1 MFLVDV
7 SGGITILTWQPNPM
21 TVTGRHGSVT
31 GPSRVRHVVVRVG
44 LIACVAVSAEHVHE
58 NEPMGTTHDRHGS
71 SRVRHGSV
79 TGLSRVRHVVVR
91 VGLIACVAVS
101 AEHVHENELMGT
113 THDRH
118 GPSRVR
124 HGSVTGSSRVG
135 LVSVM
140 TKRVCHIVSIAYG
153 R

>member
-31 GPSRVRHVVVRVG
+31 GPSRVRHVPVHSVVRVW
-44 LIACVAVSAEHVHE
+44 LIACLAVSA
-58 NEPMGTTHDRHGS
+58 
-71 SRVRHGSV
+71 VR
-79 TGLSRVRHVVVR
+79 
-91 VGLIACVAVS
+91 
-101 AEHVHENELMGT
+101 VHENELMGT

-124 HGSVTGSSRVG
+124 HGCVTGSSRVG

-140 TKRVCHIVSIAYG
+140 TKRVCHIVSLAYG
-153 R
+153 L